1 MKKKNLLV
9 AVASLIVGYV
19 LGIVIAVPEL
29 DGNLLSGDIGKANRY
44 SQQVVDP
51 EIKALEEKLQNDETF
66 LQGTVSTLIYMN
78 ARMEQFATL
87 TDLTVDAAK
96 DVEALK
102 ENVATLVGLKELAI
116 NAQTEC
122 GKAAEAVA
130 AVSKGE
136 NANFENAMNRST
148 LAFLAVGKHIDAAKE
163 FVEATDEV
171 LASATQNRDA
181 LYPLAVVRDE
191 WGAFC
196 ALEALMN
203 TDKAE
208 MAYWSKAKSM
218 VESLGFQVN
227 ANAAASVFNQQNV
240 GNLVALNSFVQG
252 VGNHVVPDMA
262 RNGLSAQTTDNLMS
276 MVQSGG
282 LADLSQVIG
291 LQTNNTI
298 NVAAQTNLQSQ
309 TQSGAMNNTL
319 GSGLHGEIAVGTSI
333 FIANQHLAQAAQ
345 ICGLAQTMG
354 NVPSLNGVEIHFEIA
369 GFVDFMANAAPS
381 GPLGMAVPALQS
393 NKKLN
398 SQASTQQ

>member
-148 LAFLAVGKHIDAAKE
+148 LAFLAVGKHIDAAKD
-163 FVEATDEV
+163 FVEAADEV

-218 VESLGFQVN
+218 VESLGMQVN
-227 ANAAASVFNQQNV
+227 ANQVQSVFNQKQVENATALANFQ
-240 GNLVALNSFVQG
+240 GMVANQ
-252 VGNHVVPDMA
+252 VVTNMV
-262 RNGLSAQTTDNLMS
+262 NGGLASQTGEGLKS
-276 MVQSGG
+276 MIESGG
-282 LADLSQVIG
+282 LQNLQNIVAS
-291 LQTNNTI
+291 QTNGELNATVLKAQAQQGNGLNTNI
-298 NVAAQTNLQSQ
+298 HGIGALIVFNQS
-309 TQSGAMNNTL
+309 L
-319 GSGLHGEIAVGTSI
+319 G
-333 FIANQHLAQAAQ
+333 QAAQ
-345 ICGLAQTMG
+345 ICGLAQAMDNMT
-354 NVPSLNGVEIHFEIA
+354 SLNGIAIPEEKFEVLVVHM
-369 GFVDFMANAAPS
+369 FNAAPS
-381 GPLGMAVPALQS
+381 GPLGMATPALQS
-393 NKKLN
+393 FTSKGL
-398 SQASTQQ
+398 QLRIW

>member
-218 VESLGFQVN
+218 VESLGMQVN
-227 ANAAASVFNQQNV
+227 ANQVQSVFNQKQVENATALANFQ
-240 GNLVALNSFVQG
+240 GMVANQ
-252 VGNHVVPDMA
+252 VVTNMV
-262 RNGLSAQTTDNLMS
+262 NGGLASQTGEGLKS
-276 MVQSGG
+276 MIESGG
-282 LADLSQVIG
+282 LQNLQNIVAS
-291 LQTNNTI
+291 QTNGELNATVLKAQAQQGNGLNTNI
-298 NVAAQTNLQSQ
+298 HGIGALIVFNQS
-309 TQSGAMNNTL
+309 L
-319 GSGLHGEIAVGTSI
+319 G
-333 FIANQHLAQAAQ
+333 QAAQ
-345 ICGLAQTMG
+345 ICGLAQAMDNMT
-354 NVPSLNGVEIHFEIA
+354 SLNGIAIPEEKFEVLVVHM
-369 GFVDFMANAAPS
+369 FNAAPS
-381 GPLGMAVPALQS
+381 GPLGMATPALQS
-393 NKKLN
+393 FTSKGL
-398 SQASTQQ
+398 QLRIW

>member
-148 LAFLAVGKHIDAAKE
+148 LAFLAVGKHIDAAKD

-227 ANAAASVFNQQNV
+227 ANAAASVFNQENV

-252 VGNHVVPDMA
+252 VGNRVFPDMA

-282 LADLSQVIG
+282 LADLSRVIE
-291 LQTNNTI
+291 LQANAI
-298 NVAAQTNLQSQ
+298 NASLQSQ

-319 GSGLHGEIAVGTSI
+319 GSGLHGEIAVGTII
-333 FIANQHLAQAAQ
+333 FIGNQHLAQAAQ
-345 ICGLAQTMG
+345 ICGLVQAMDNMT
-354 NVPSLNGVEIHFEIA
+354 SLNGFAIPKETFDV
-369 GFVDFMANAAPS
+369 FVFGMANAAPS
-381 GPLGMAVPALQS
+381 GPLGMAVPFLQS
-393 NKKLN
+393 NKKVN
-398 SQASTQQ
+398 SQATTQQ

>member
-196 ALEALMN
+196 ALEALVN
-203 TDKAE
+203 VDKAE

-227 ANAAASVFNQQNV
+227 SNAEYVKNFTPMNNFTSIVSNQIMASYENSGLKNSMPSGLANQVAEFVGFAVQAGLENFTAGSLQNLTAGELQNAAADGLKNLAADGLQN
-240 GNLVALNSFVQG
+240 GTQETLQGAVAL
-252 VGNHVVPDMA
+252 P
-262 RNGLSAQTTDNLMS
+262 LSN
-276 MVQSGG
+276 
-282 LADLSQVIG
+282 QV
-291 LQTNNTI
+291 
-298 NVAAQTNLQSQ
+298 
-309 TQSGAMNNTL
+309 
-319 GSGLHGEIAVGTSI
+319 
-333 FIANQHLAQAAQ
+333 LAQAVQAIGMSTSEGMNLIPIVNCMEVVQ
-345 ICGLAQTMG
+345 NMQNMG
-354 NVPSLNGVEIHFEIA
+354 NAVSSGALGNMVGFGLGAFATGSLGAYNPV
-369 GFVDFMANAAPS
+369 N
-381 GPLGMAVPALQS
+381 
-393 NKKLN
+393 
-398 SQASTQQ
+398 

>member
-227 ANAAASVFNQQNV
+227 ANAEYVKNFTPMNNFTNIVSNQIMASYENSGLKNSIPSGLANQVAEFMGSAVQAGLENFTAGSLQNLTADGLQNAAADGLKNLAADGLQN
-240 GNLVALNSFVQG
+240 GTQETLQGAVAL
-252 VGNHVVPDMA
+252 P
-262 RNGLSAQTTDNLMS
+262 LSN
-276 MVQSGG
+276 
-282 LADLSQVIG
+282 QV
-291 LQTNNTI
+291 
-298 NVAAQTNLQSQ
+298 
-309 TQSGAMNNTL
+309 
-319 GSGLHGEIAVGTSI
+319 
-333 FIANQHLAQAAQ
+333 LAQAVQAIGMSTSEGMNLIPIVNCMEVVQ
-345 ICGLAQTMG
+345 NMQNMG
-354 NVPSLNGVEIHFEIA
+354 N
-369 GFVDFMANAAPS
+369 AAQ
-381 GPLGMAVPALQS
+381 GPLGMAVPILQS
-393 NKKLN
+393 NKKVN
-398 SQASTQQ
+398 SQAITQQ

>member
-252 VGNHVVPDMA
+252 VGNHVAPDMA

-282 LADLSQVIG
+282 LADLSRVIG
-291 LQTNNTI
+291 LQSNAI

-309 TQSGAMNNTL
+309 TQSAVNNTL
-319 GSGLHGEIAVGTSI
+319 GGFARMERAVDSYI
-333 FIANQHLAQAAQ
+333 FISNQHLAQAAQ
-345 ICGLAQTMG
+345 ICGLAQTMD
-354 NVPSLNGVEIHFEIA
+354 NVPNLNGVACHMDIA
-369 GFVDFMANAAPS
+369 IFVFGMANAAPS
-381 GPLGMAVPALQS
+381 GPLGMAVPSLQS
-393 NKKLN
+393 SNKVN
-398 SQASTQQ
+398 SQATTQQ